1 MVQADGVVEIGRCVL
16 AVGSSTDGSGEFAV
30 QLPHVVSLAGWHFGS
45 QDQFLGGDEVWQV
58 IAAAGAAD
66 VYLLQLALILAG
78 SWRLVG
84 KVFRVLLEGT
94 PAHLDMRRRLQQIAY
109 KDFGIAYI
117 TIQIEQSL
125 EGCTERHH
133 FDHLLAPETRREF
146 EYPGQGQ
153 A

>member
-1 MVQADGVVEIGRCVL
+1 LQVV
-16 AVGSSTDGSGEFAV
+16 
-30 QLPHVVSLAGWHFGS
+30 
-45 QDQFLGGDEVWQV
+45 
-58 IAAAGAAD
+58 AAAGAAD

-109 KDFGIAYI
+109 KDFGIAHI

>member
-1 MVQADGVVEIGRCVL
+1 LQVV
-16 AVGSSTDGSGEFAV
+16 
-30 QLPHVVSLAGWHFGS
+30 
-45 QDQFLGGDEVWQV
+45 
-58 IAAAGAAD
+58 AAAGAAD

-94 PAHLDMRRRLQQIAY
+94 PAHLDMRRLCSELGTRRRRLQQIAY
-109 KDFGIAYI
+109 KDFGIAHI

>member
-1 MVQADGVVEIGRCVL
+1 
-16 AVGSSTDGSGEFAV
+16 
-30 QLPHVVSLAGWHFGS
+30 
-45 QDQFLGGDEVWQV
+45 
-58 IAAAGAAD
+58 
-66 VYLLQLALILAG
+66 
-78 SWRLVG
+78 
-84 KVFRVLLEGT
+84 
-94 PAHLDMRRRLQQIAY
+94 MRRRLQQIAY
-109 KDFGIAYI
+109 KDFGIAHI